1 MGKISNILNFEHRNI
16 YTVLQ
21 LKDYNMEFTFFL
33 KGIAIGFAMAVPVG
47 PIGIMCIRKTLTEGR
62 LRGLVIGL
70 GAATADLF
78 YGCVAAFGLTFIS
91 DTLDS
96 QRIWIRLVGGA
107 LLLFLGIRTFRAQ
120 PTDPKSKIKIH
131 SSGMLGS
138 YLYTLLLTLTNPL
151 TVFAFIAVFAALGL
165 GIGLSI
171 FSASVLVAGVFIGS
185 GLWFLLLS
193 SGVILFRKKLDL
205 VGLRWVNRIAGILI
219 IISGV
224 IAIVSLL

>member
-1 MGKISNILNFEHRNI
+1 
-16 YTVLQ
+16 
-21 LKDYNMEFTFFL
+21 MEFTFFL
-33 KGIAIGFAMAVPVG
+33 KGIFIGFAMAVPVG

-62 LRGLVIGL
+62 LRGLIIGL

-78 YGCVAAFGLTFIS
+78 YGCVAAFGLTVIS

-120 PTDPKSKIKIH
+120 PTDPKFHIH
-131 SSGMLGS
+131 SSGILRS
-138 YLYTLLLTLTNPL
+138 YLTTVFLTLTNPL
-151 TVFAFIAVFAALGL
+151 TIFAFIAVFAALGL
-165 GIGLSI
+165 GIGLRI
-171 FSASVLVAGVFIGS
+171 FSASTLVAGVFIGS
-185 GLWFLLLS
+185 CLWFFLLS
-193 SGVILFRKKLDL
+193 SGTILFRNKLDL

-224 IAIVSLL
+224 IAMVSLL